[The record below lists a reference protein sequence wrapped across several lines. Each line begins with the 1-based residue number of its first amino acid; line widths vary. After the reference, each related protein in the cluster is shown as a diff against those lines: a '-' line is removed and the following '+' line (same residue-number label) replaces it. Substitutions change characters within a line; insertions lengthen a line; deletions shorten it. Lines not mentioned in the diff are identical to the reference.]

1 MGYRKSP
8 MIESLSE
15 ETIQRIINEYQTEP
29 ISKNILAKRYSV
41 NWYTIDTILKNYNI
55 PDNGYGR
62 FSQPYEIVD
71 DYATIRIRKG
81 KGFVYAKIDIED
93 IERCKEIGIWSL
105 TKAGYVINKT
115 TGLCLHRFI
124 MNCPKGYEVDHIFHD
139 PLDNRKSQLRITT
152 SSQQKMNTKIR
163 CDNSSGHRGVFFDKD
178 RSTWNV
184 DIRTEGNCLRKRCKT
199 YEEACEI
206 ADEFYDKYFGEY
218 KYRVVQ

>member
-1 MGYRKSP
+1 MSRCLLDEK
-8 MIESLSE
+8 
-15 ETIQRIINEYQTEP
+15 TIQKIINEYQTEP
-29 ISKNILAKRYSV
+29 VSKNVLAKKYNSCWNTV
-41 NWYTIDTILKNYNI
+41 DSILKKYNI

-62 FSQPYEIVD
+62 FDQPYEVVD

-81 KGFVYAKIDIED
+81 KEFVYAKIDIED
-93 IERCKEIGIWSL
+93 MERCKKVGVWSL
-105 TKAGYVINKT
+105 INNGYVVNKN

-163 CDNSSGHRGVFFDKD
+163 CDNSSGHRGVYYDKD

-184 DIRTEGNCLRKRCKT
+184 DVRTQDRRLCKRLKT
-199 YEEACEI
+199 YEEACKL
-206 ADEFYDKYFGEY
+206 ADEFYDTYFGEY
-218 KYRVVQ
+218 KYPRELEWRCYE